1 MRRRPPTAVEK
12 NKLLTKASVSEIFTD
27 ESTLASTNGSP
38 FHHHGTIV
46 PKERFVPDSRNVFV
60 KEINMIYR
68 ATAAVFAGLLIAGA
82 AAAQT
87 AAPSGGK
94 PETSCTTTG
103 AATSAS
109 GDEKTSNS
117 MAMEKSAVLP
127 DAGGHANSAAP
138 TVQSGGKPLEVHSEC
153 PPDSKPK
160 G

>member
-1 MRRRPPTAVEK
+1 
-12 NKLLTKASVSEIFTD
+12 
-27 ESTLASTNGSP
+27 
-38 FHHHGTIV
+38 
-46 PKERFVPDSRNVFV
+46 
-60 KEINMIYR
+60 MIYR
-68 ATAAVFAGLLIAGA
+68 ATAALVAGLLIAGA

-87 AAPSGGK
+87 AAPTGGK

-103 AATSAS
+103 TATSGS

-127 DAGGHANSAAP
+127 DAGGSNSAAP
-138 TVQSGGKPLEVHSEC
+138 TVQSGGKPLKVSPDC